1 MPILVSPED
10 VELLNSRRWYINKAG
25 YAQHGKDLLHRLI
38 MEAPF
43 GVFVDHIN
51 RDTTDNRRENL
62 RLCTHAQNMQN
73 SKVRAHSGTG
83 VKGVQKHANRYR
95 ARIRD
100 NGRQVTLGNFLTIE
114 EAKAA
119 YDAAAERLFGEFARK

>member
-1 MPILVSPED
+1 MLVSPED
-10 VELLNSRRWYINKAG
+10 LHILNSRGWYVTKLG
-25 YAQHGKDLLHRLI
+25 YVQHRKDLLHRVI
-38 MEAPF
+38 MKAPP

-51 RDTTDNRRENL
+51 GNPSDNRRENL

-95 ARIRD
+95 ARIRQD
-100 NGRQVTLGNFLTIE
+100 GRQVTLGNFLTMA
-114 EAKAA
+114 EAKIA
-119 YDAAAERLFGEFARK
+119 YDAAATRIFGEFARK